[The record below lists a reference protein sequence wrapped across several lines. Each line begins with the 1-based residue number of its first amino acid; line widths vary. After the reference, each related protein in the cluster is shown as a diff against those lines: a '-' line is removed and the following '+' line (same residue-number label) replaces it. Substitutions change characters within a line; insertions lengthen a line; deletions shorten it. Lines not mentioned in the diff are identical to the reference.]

1 MAARERGRCVL
12 VLHVFHGAGYER
24 ERVYAARVM
33 FEEFLG
39 LEIVLHAGHEAGWR
53 IVRGEEEDGKE
64 LRLAD
69 VLFRTP
75 QGEWLTEKAMP
86 SRPVP
91 RWHTGG
97 HPVKAP
103 LVAPDV
109 PVLYGE
115 EVPNGGYLA
124 VWDGGLQI
132 GADLLGGAFWMLTR
146 YEEIVRKERDVRG
159 RYPAFASLAVQEH
172 FYERP
177 VVNEY
182 LEILWWALHALWPD
196 LERKKR
202 RFTPRLSHDV
212 DWPLM
217 GAGRP
222 FFQTVRRAA
231 GDALR
236 RRSAQAAVRRLG
248 GWWRAAAHGDYDG
261 DPYNTFDHL
270 MEWSEQQ
277 GLRSAFYL
285 IADHSGAGE
294 VDGDYSLEEPWVRR
308 LMRRIKERGHE
319 IGLHPSYETY
329 RDPRRLRR
337 EFDRLRLVCA
347 EEGIEQERWGGRQ
360 HFLRWEAPGTWQAW
374 EEAGL
379 DYDSTLSFAERPG
392 FRCGVCYE
400 YPVFNL
406 LTREELNLRERPLI
420 VMEQTVL
427 HRQYLGLDP
436 WEAWVLIDRLRTRCR
451 LFDGEFSMLWHN
463 SQLVDQGETDLYRR
477 LVETM

>member
-1 MAARERGRCVL
+1 M
-12 VLHVFHGAGYER
+12 
-24 ERVYAARVM
+24 M

-39 LEIVLHAGHEAGWR
+39 LEVVLHSGEEDGWR
-53 IVRGEEEDGKE
+53 IVREGEADGAE

-69 VLFRTP
+69 FLFRTP
-75 QGEWLTEKAMP
+75 EGEWLTEKAMP
-86 SRPVP
+86 SRPVAC
-91 RWHTGG
+91 WQTEDS
-97 HPVKAP
+97 PVAAT
-103 LVAPDV
+103 LVSPDV

-115 EVPNGGYLA
+115 EVPGGGYVTVLNS
-124 VWDGGLQI
+124 GIRI

-146 YEEIVRKERDVRG
+146 YEEVVQQERDARG
-159 RYPAFASLAVQEH
+159 RFPAKAALAVQEH

-177 VVNEY
+177 LVNEY
-182 LEILWWALHALWPD
+182 AEILWWALRSLWPE

-202 RFTPRLSHDV
+202 GFAARLTHDV

-222 FFQTVRRAA
+222 FLKTVKRAA
-231 GDALR
+231 GDVLR
-236 RRSAQAAVRRLG
+236 RRSVQAAVKRLG
-248 GWWRAAAHGDYDG
+248 GWWQAAVHDQFKA
-261 DPYNTFDHL
+261 DPYNTFDL
-270 MEWSEQQ
+270 MMEWSEKQ
-277 GLRSAFYL
+277 GLRSAFYF

-294 VDGDYSLEEPWVRR
+294 IDGDYSLEEPWVRK
-308 LMRRIKERGHE
+308 LMRRIYERGHE

-329 RDPRRLRR
+329 RDQGRVRR
-337 EFDRLRLVCA
+337 EFDRLRMVCA

-392 FRCGVCYE
+392 FRCGVCVE

-406 LTREELNLRERPLI
+406 RTGQELRLRERPLI

-427 HRQYLGLDP
+427 HPQYLGLDP
-436 WEAWVLIDRLRTRCR
+436 WEAWVLIDRLRERCR
-451 LFDGEFSMLWHN
+451 MFDGEFVMLWHN